1 MKPGCEEPFIK
12 SMPSDESLLRAWER
26 DMMEDERRDRVQV
39 NFIFY
44 LLVAIG
50 GLMAVIGVIWTVT
63 WIGGKLA
70 LFLSALSGLT

>member
-12 SMPSDESLLRAWER
+12 SMPSDESLLQAWER

-70 LFLSALSGLT
+70 LFLSALNG